1 MLLRLKIQNYALI
14 SETEITLGEGLTII
28 TGETGAGK
36 SILMGALSL
45 ILGARADVSVIKQGE
60 KKTVVEA
67 EFDIRNYNLKAF
79 FDENDL
85 DYCDSTEIRRE
96 ILDSG
101 KSRAFV
107 NDTPVNLQTLKDL
120 GQLLTE
126 IHSQHQTMEI
136 GDETFQINL
145 VDAYARNQDL
155 LKSYSEVFA
164 KYQTAISNLQ
174 KLQKEA
180 KDAAKEAEYL
190 HFRFDELDKAKLQ
203 ENEQQELEEELD
215 ILSHNEDIKIAIST
229 ACDEMI
235 RAEEGTILQKLKSA
249 QQALHKIE
257 GYYPRVADLA
267 QRIEESYIELN
278 DVAHELSDID
288 ENTEYSPERLEFVNE
303 RLGLIYNLE
312 KKFQVST
319 LEELLQIHKELAEK
333 LSLVDN
339 VDDRLQDLKN
349 EVRELEDELGKL
361 AADVT
366 SSRKKAVE
374 GLQGEIYGLLE
385 SLGIHDS
392 QFSVEFTPSK
402 DFRPNGKDC
411 VRYMFS
417 ANKNVAMAD
426 LSKTASGGELSRL
439 MLCLKYILSR
449 STKLPTIIFDE
460 IDTGISGDVAGKTGA
475 MFRRIAEFMQVICI
489 THLPQVAA
497 QGHHH
502 FKVYK
507 HEVDGAIQS
516 NIKPLSLDDRIHEIA
531 GMLSGET
538 VSTAALMNATELLEN
553 ANKLSN

>member
-14 SETEITLGEGLTII
+14 SESEITLGEGLTII

-45 ILGARADVSVIKQGE
+45 ILGARADTSVIKQGE

-67 EFDIRNYNLKAF
+67 EFDIRNYNLKQF
-79 FDENDL
+79 FDDNDL
-85 DYCDSTEIRRE
+85 DYCDTTEIRRE

-136 GDETFQINL
+136 GDENFQINL
-145 VDAYARNQDL
+145 VDAYAKNSEL

-180 KDAAKEAEYL
+180 KESAKEAEYL

-267 QRIEESYIELN
+267 KRIEESYIELN
-278 DVAHELSDID
+278 DVAHELTDID

-349 EVRELEDELGKL
+349 EVKAQEVELEKL
-361 AADVT
+361 ASEITDT
-366 SSRKKAVE
+366 RKKAVE
-374 GLQGEIYGLLE
+374 GLQGEIYELLE

-392 QFSVEFTPSK
+392 QFSVEFTASK

-411 VRYMFS
+411 VKYMFS

-516 NIKPLSLDDRIHEIA
+516 NIKPLSIDDRIHEIA
-531 GMLSGET
+531 GMLSGEN

-553 ANKLSN
+553 ANRR

>member
-1 MLLRLKIQNYALI
+1 
-14 SETEITLGEGLTII
+14 
-28 TGETGAGK
+28 
-36 SILMGALSL
+36 
-45 ILGARADVSVIKQGE
+45 
-60 KKTVVEA
+60 
-67 EFDIRNYNLKAF
+67 
-79 FDENDL
+79 
-85 DYCDSTEIRRE
+85 
-96 ILDSG
+96 
-101 KSRAFV
+101 
-107 NDTPVNLQTLKDL
+107 QTLKDL

-136 GDETFQINL
+136 GDENFQTNL
-145 VDAYARNQDL
+145 VDAYAKNGSL
-155 LKSYSEVFA
+155 LAAYSVAFQ
-164 KYQTAISNLQ
+164 KYQAAVNNLQ

-180 KDAAKEAEYL
+180 KESAKEAEYL

-215 ILSHNEDIKIAIST
+215 ILSHNEDIKMAIST

-235 RAEEGTILQKLKSA
+235 RSEENTILQKLKSA

-257 GYYPRVADLA
+257 SYYPRVAELA

-278 DVAHELSDID
+278 DVAHELTDID

-303 RLGLIYNLE
+303 RLGVIYNLE
-312 KKFQVST
+312 KKFQVSS
-319 LEELLQIHKELAEK
+319 LEELMAIHKELAEK

-349 EVRELEDELGKL
+349 EVREHEQALEKL
-361 AADVT
+361 ASEIT
-366 SSRKKAVE
+366 ESRKKAVE
-374 GLQGEIYGLLE
+374 GLQGEIYELLE

-392 QFSVEFTPSK
+392 QFSVEFAPSK

-411 VRYMFS
+411 VKYMFS

-516 NIKPLSLDDRIHEIA
+516 NIKPLDIDERIHEIA
-531 GMLSGET
+531 AMLSGET

-553 ANKLSN
+553 ANRR

>member
-14 SETEITLGEGLTII
+14 TESEITLGEGLTII

-45 ILGARADVSVIKQGE
+45 ILGARADSSVIKQGE

-67 EFDIRNYNLKAF
+67 EFDIKNYNLKQF
-79 FDENDL
+79 FDDNDL
-85 DYCDSTEIRRE
+85 DYCDTTEIRRE

-107 NDTPVNLQTLKDL
+107 NDTPVNLNTLKDL

-136 GDETFQINL
+136 GGENFQINL
-145 VDAYARNQDL
+145 VDAYAKNGSL
-155 LKSYSEVFA
+155 LAEYSEA
-164 KYQTAISNLQ
+164 YQKYQTAAGKLQ

-180 KDAAKEAEYL
+180 KESAKEAEYL

-215 ILSHNEDIKIAIST
+215 ILSHNEDIKMAIST

-235 RAEEGTILQKLKSA
+235 RSEENTILQKLKSA

-257 GYYPRVADLA
+257 SYYPRVAELA
-267 QRIEESYIELN
+267 RRIEESYIELN
-278 DVAHELSDID
+278 DVAHELTDID
-288 ENTEYSPERLEFVNE
+288 ESTEYSPERLEFVNE
-303 RLGLIYNLE
+303 RLGVIYSLE

-319 LEELLQIHKELAEK
+319 LEELLAIHKELAEK

-349 EVRELEDELGKL
+349 EVKELEQALEKL
-361 AADVT
+361 ASAIT
-366 SSRKKAVE
+366 GSRKKAVE
-374 GLQGEIYGLLE
+374 GLQSEIYELLE

-516 NIKPLSLDDRIHEIA
+516 NIKPLSIDERIHEIA
-531 GMLSGET
+531 SMLSGET

-553 ANKLSN
+553 ANRR

>member
-14 SETEITLGEGLTII
+14 SESEINLNEGLTVI

-45 ILGARADVSVIKQGE
+45 ILGARADSSVIKQGE

-67 EFDIRNYNLKAF
+67 EFDIRNYNLQNF
-79 FDENDL
+79 FEDNDL
-85 DYCDSTEIRRE
+85 DYCDNTEIRRE

-107 NDTPVNLQTLKDL
+107 NDTPVNLQTLKEL

-136 GDETFQINL
+136 GDEDFQINL
-145 VDAYARNQDL
+145 IDAYARNQKL
-155 LKSYSEVFA
+155 LSRYSDIYA
-164 KYQTAISNLQ
+164 KYQNAISQLQ

-180 KDAAKEAEYL
+180 KEAAKEAEYL

-215 ILSHNEDIKIAIST
+215 MLSHNEDIKMSIAS
-229 ACDEMI
+229 AANEMVS
-235 RAEEGTILQKLKSA
+235 AEENTVLQKLKTA
-249 QQALHKIE
+249 THDIQKIA
-257 GYYPRVADLA
+257 GYYPRAAELA
-267 QRIEESYIELN
+267 GRMEASYIELQDIARELQDIN
-278 DVAHELSDID
+278 D
-288 ENTEYSPERLEFVNE
+288 NTEYSPERLETVNE
-303 RLGLIYNLE
+303 RLSLIYNLE
-312 KKFQVST
+312 KKFQVKT
-319 LEELLQIHKELAEK
+319 LDELMAIHKELADK
-333 LSLVDN
+333 LKLVDN
-339 VDDRLQDLKN
+339 VDDRLQDLRN
-349 EVRELEDELGKL
+349 EVAEHEASLKVASAELTD
-361 AADVT
+361 
-366 SSRKKAVE
+366 SRKKAVE
-374 GLQGEIYGLLE
+374 GLQGEIYELLE

-392 QFSVEFTPSK
+392 QFAVDFVESK
-402 DFRPNGKDC
+402 DFRPNGKDN

-497 QGHHH
+497 QGHQH

-516 NIKPLSLDDRIHEIA
+516 NIKPLDIEERIHEIA
-531 GMLSGET
+531 AMLSGET
-538 VSTAALMNATELLEN
+538 VSTAALMNATELLES
-553 ANKLSN
+553 AGRK